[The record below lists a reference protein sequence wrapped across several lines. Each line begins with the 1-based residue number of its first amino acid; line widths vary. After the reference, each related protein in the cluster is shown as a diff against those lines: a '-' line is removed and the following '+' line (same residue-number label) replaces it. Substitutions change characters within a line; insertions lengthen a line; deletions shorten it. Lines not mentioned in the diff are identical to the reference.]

1 MAGHV
6 TNEKDLERCMRLA
19 IEEAH
24 VSLREGNHG
33 FGAVIALDGR
43 ALAQCH
49 DTEESDSDPTAH
61 AELKAIRLACS
72 RVGKELSRCVIVS
85 THEPCPMCAAAIV
98 WSGLPVVAYGYGIAD
113 SIRQGRT
120 RIDLECGE
128 IFRRAGA
135 DIEVRP
141 GLLKEDC
148 AVLYNKEVRAEIRKL
163 RGASD
168 DRLRAFDAESMRK
181 RIAWYQGADLA
192 GARGSHDSLETAYRV
207 LLLKLGIGEQQAP
220 IRQRTEAE
228 IRFHSRN
235 WCPTLEACRILGL
248 ETARVCRLSNETS
261 TDALIKMVD
270 PRLTFTRNYERMRPG
285 HDYCEE
291 IIRMEPDLKAPGT

>member
-1 MAGHV
+1 
-6 TNEKDLERCMRLA
+6 MRLA

-33 FGAVIALDGR
+33 FGAVIAQDGR
-43 ALAQCH
+43 VLAQSH

-85 THEPCPMCAAAIV
+85 THEPCPMCAAALV
-98 WSGLPVVAYGYGIAD
+98 WARLPVVAYGYGIAD

-120 RIDLECGE
+120 RIDLECVE
-128 IFRRAGA
+128 VFRRAGA

-141 GLLKEDC
+141 GLLREDC

-163 RGASD
+163 RGTSD
-168 DRLRAFDAESMRK
+168 DQLRAFNAESRSK
-181 RIAWYQGADLA
+181 RIAWFKDADLA
-192 GARGSHDSLETAYRV
+192 QARGNHDALETAYRV
-207 LLLKLGIGEQQAP
+207 LLLKLGIREQQAP
-220 IRQRTEAE
+220 ISLRTEAE

-248 ETARVCRLSNETS
+248 ETARVCRLYNES
-261 TDALIKMVD
+261 SMDALIKMVD
-270 PRLTFTRNYERMRPG
+270 PRLTFSRNYQRMRPG

-291 IIRMEPDLKAPGT
+291 IIRFEPDPGPRGT